1 MTSLV
6 NKTNAHTGGFL
17 SSNEGPIGG
26 CTGKGMGV
34 NGCGIKMYHGLVG
47 QSGGKK
53 KRRRSRKKRRVS
65 KKRRKSRSKKRRRS
79 TKKKRRRRKHRGGA
93 TTEPMNP
100 KAGLR
105 AIATRGGNGSRGL
118 SAAERRTLK
127 GGNLTRFAKRQIHK
141 THHRM
146 YGGGV
151 GYGMTANDAAGQ
163 AASGTPSGTGQG
175 FHLQAGTSVT
185 GYKNCGLIPSFKLGA
200 SSNFKGPADI
210 QQGAGKSVNAYNQ
223 YSSAGYGYLRPTPD
237 GNRHIAGYHA
247 PITSTSKSQR
257 CGNGG
262 KRKKKGGRTRK
273 TKGGNLKQLMSPLTD
288 AYSRVTGGL
297 HRAGN
302 RVGSAFMVSDKL
314 GGGGGC
320 GNHGSKKHKKKRK
333 TRRGGKGKKQKGGYA
348 QYGSNV
354 PLTRTLQLP
363 AGSQGGSWEG
373 QLATPPTYT
382 AGNFCVD
389 NYNHFTGKGSPSP
402 VLDQAAPAATN
413 AAIL

>member
-1 MTSLV
+1 M
-6 NKTNAHTGGFL
+6 
-17 SSNEGPIGG
+17 
-26 CTGKGMGV
+26 
-34 NGCGIKMYHGLVG
+34 
-47 QSGGKK
+47 
-53 KRRRSRKKRRVS
+53 
-65 KKRRKSRSKKRRRS
+65 
-79 TKKKRRRRKHRGGA
+79 
-93 TTEPMNP
+93 
-100 KAGLR
+100 
-105 AIATRGGNGSRGL
+105 
-118 SAAERRTLK
+118 
-127 GGNLTRFAKRQIHK
+127 
-141 THHRM
+141 
-146 YGGGV
+146 
-151 GYGMTANDAAGQ
+151 
-163 AASGTPSGTGQG
+163 
-175 FHLQAGTSVT
+175 
-185 GYKNCGLIPSFKLGA
+185 
-200 SSNFKGPADI
+200 
-210 QQGAGKSVNAYNQ
+210 
-223 YSSAGYGYLRPTPD
+223 RPTPD

-273 TKGGNLKQLMSPLTD
+273 RKGGNLKQLMSPLTD

-320 GNHGSKKHKKKRK
+320 GNHGSTQKNRK
-333 TRRGGKGKKQKGGYA
+333 PRRGGKGKKQKGGYA

-373 QLATPPTYT
+373 QLSTPPTYT

>member
-79 TKKKRRRRKHRGGA
+79 TKKRRRRKHRGGA
-93 TTEPMNP
+93 TMEPMNP
-100 KAGLR
+100 RAGLR

-118 SAAERRTLK
+118 SAAERRTLR
-127 GGNLTRFAKRQIHK
+127 GGRNK
-141 THHRM
+141 THFSKPQIGSHRM
-146 YGGGV
+146 FGGGV
-151 GYGMTANDAAGQ
+151 GYGMTANDAATQ

-302 RVGSAFMVSDKL
+302 RVGSVFMVSDKL

>member
-79 TKKKRRRRKHRGGA
+79 TKKRRRRKHRGGA
-93 TTEPMNP
+93 TMEPMNP
-100 KAGLR
+100 RAGLR

-118 SAAERRTLK
+118 SAAERRTLR
-127 GGNLTRFAKRQIHK
+127 GGRNK
-141 THHRM
+141 THFSKPQIGSHRPNHRM
-146 YGGGV
+146 FGGGV
-151 GYGMTANDAAGQ
+151 GYGMTANDAATQ

-320 GNHGSKKHKKKRK
+320 GNHGKKQQRK
-333 TRRGGKGKKQKGGYA
+333 SRRGGKGKKQKGGYA

-402 VLDQAAPAATN
+402 VLDQAAPGATN

>member
-79 TKKKRRRRKHRGGA
+79 TKKRRRRKHRGGA
-93 TTEPMNP
+93 TMEPMNP
-100 KAGLR
+100 RAGLR

-118 SAAERRTLK
+118 SAAERRTLR
-127 GGNLTRFAKRQIHK
+127 GGRNKTHYNKPQIS
-141 THHRM
+141 HHRM

-151 GYGMTANDAAGQ
+151 GYGMTANDAATQ

-273 TKGGNLKQLMSPLTD
+273 RRGGNLKQLMSPLTD

-302 RVGSAFMVSDKL
+302 RVGSVFMVSDKL

-373 QLATPPTYT
+373 QLASPPTYT

>member
-1 MTSLV
+1 
-6 NKTNAHTGGFL
+6 
-17 SSNEGPIGG
+17 
-26 CTGKGMGV
+26 
-34 NGCGIKMYHGLVG
+34 
-47 QSGGKK
+47 
-53 KRRRSRKKRRVS
+53 
-65 KKRRKSRSKKRRRS
+65 
-79 TKKKRRRRKHRGGA
+79 
-93 TTEPMNP
+93 MNP
-100 KAGLR
+100 AAGLR

-118 SAAERRTLK
+118 STAERRTLR
-127 GGNLTRFAKRQIHK
+127 GGRNKTQHSKSQIASGESR
-141 THHRM
+141 HHRLF
-146 YGGGV
+146 GGGV
-151 GYGMTANDAAGQ
+151 GYGMTANDAATQ
-163 AASGTPSGTGQG
+163 AASGTPSGVGQG
-175 FHLQAGTSVT
+175 YHLKAGTSVT

-200 SSNFKGPADI
+200 GSNFKGPVDI

-223 YSSAGYGYLRPTPD
+223 YNSAGYGYLHPTPE

-273 TKGGNLKQLMSPLTD
+273 RRGGNLKQLMSPLTD
-288 AYSRVTGGL
+288 AYSRISGGI
-297 HRAGN
+297 HRASN

-314 GGGGGC
+314 GGGGC
-320 GNHGSKKHKKKRK
+320 GNHKSKKTRK
-333 TRRGGKGKKQKGGYA
+333 NGGRGKKQKGGYA

-373 QLATPPTYT
+373 QLASPPTYT

>member
-79 TKKKRRRRKHRGGA
+79 TKKRRRRKHRGGA
-93 TTEPMNP
+93 TMEPMNP
-100 KAGLR
+100 RAGLR

-118 SAAERRTLK
+118 SAAERRTLR
-127 GGNLTRFAKRQIHK
+127 GGRNK
-141 THHRM
+141 THFSKPQIGSHRPNHRM
-146 YGGGV
+146 FGGGV
-151 GYGMTANDAAGQ
+151 GYGMTANDAATQ

-262 KRKKKGGRTRK
+262 NRKKKGGRTRK

-320 GNHGSKKHKKKRK
+320 GNHGSKKHKKKNKKNPQRRK
-333 TRRGGKGKKQKGGYA
+333 R
-348 QYGSNV
+348 
-354 PLTRTLQLP
+354 
-363 AGSQGGSWEG
+363 
-373 QLATPPTYT
+373 
-382 AGNFCVD
+382 
-389 NYNHFTGKGSPSP
+389 
-402 VLDQAAPAATN
+402 
-413 AAIL
+413 

>member
-17 SSNEGPIGG
+17 SSNEGPVGG

-34 NGCGIKMYHGLVG
+34 NGCGIKMYRGLVG

-79 TKKKRRRRKHRGGA
+79 TKKRRRRKHRGGA
-93 TTEPMNP
+93 TMEPMNP
-100 KAGLR
+100 RAGLR

-127 GGNLTRFAKRQIHK
+127 GGNLTRFTKRQISK
-141 THHRM
+141 PHRL

-151 GYGMTANDAAGQ
+151 GYGMTANDAATQ

-223 YSSAGYGYLRPTPD
+223 YSSAGYGYLHPTSA
-237 GNRHIAGYHA
+237 GNRYIAGYHA

-273 TKGGNLKQLMSPLTD
+273 RRGGNLKQLMSPLTD

-302 RVGSAFMVSDKL
+302 RVGSAFMVSDKM

-320 GNHGSKKHKKKRK
+320 GTHKSKTHKKNKRK
-333 TRRGGKGKKQKGGYA
+333 QKRGKSKKQKGGYA

-413 AAIL
+413 VAIL

>member
-79 TKKKRRRRKHRGGA
+79 TKKRRRRKHRGGA
-93 TTEPMNP
+93 TMEPMNP
-100 KAGLR
+100 RAGLR

-141 THHRM
+141 THRM
-146 YGGGV
+146 FGGGV
-151 GYGMTANDAAGQ
+151 GYGMTANDAATQ

-223 YSSAGYGYLRPTPD
+223 YSSAGYGYLHPTPD

-320 GNHGSKKHKKKRK
+320 GNHGSKKHKKKNKKNPQRRK
-333 TRRGGKGKKQKGGYA
+333 R
-348 QYGSNV
+348 
-354 PLTRTLQLP
+354 
-363 AGSQGGSWEG
+363 
-373 QLATPPTYT
+373 
-382 AGNFCVD
+382 
-389 NYNHFTGKGSPSP
+389 
-402 VLDQAAPAATN
+402 
-413 AAIL
+413 